1 MKLNNTNFMEI
12 LTNITSQDIL
22 LFQIVDS

>member
-22 LFQIVDS
+22 LFQIFDS